1 MNQFTQTSTLTDA
14 YTSTKYIQ
22 TYPYFVSTQV
32 HTGDVQHT
40 RSKSGRIRRL
50 SRQDELPRRAF
61 RVYGESVMYSGL
73 GVAVVTRAII
83 FISSDIKGG
92 GRGHFKK

>member
-1 MNQFTQTSTLTDA
+1 MHILRPN
-14 YTSTKYIQ
+14 
-22 TYPYFVSTQV
+22 TYKHILILSTQV

-61 RVYGESVMYSGL
+61 RVHGESVMYSGL
-73 GVAVVTRAII
+73 GVAAVTRAIY
-83 FISSDIKGG
+83 
-92 GRGHFKK
+92 HLH